1 MKNYITIV
9 ATLILGCMLA
19 GCNDNDL
26 PNEVNSNNSPKI
38 IKSIVDTSEKAGACF
53 MCAEEAFYED
63 DNYVYTFAE
72 APMSH
77 YIIVTYTNHS
87 EQNVKEALEEGNI
100 VISDLDTYG
109 IRYDAVPKHI
119 GWIGETFEN
128 GPREVINESEEIYRD
143 NKYIY
148 YLPTTRS
155 DYMKVYYKD
164 DTEQDMK
171 SALSEGKIRITD
183 LMCYDVDYYK
193 IPINKMVKYDNWSD
207 WNRAARD
214 MLDDYVLKAGRDK
227 YDTTTENCVLVW
239 SEQEI
244 TYDTSDVVASVYYRN
259 DYYEDIRYD
268 YYIQYETVEAAE
280 EAVKALEETESVIL
294 VRRDCEAR

>member
-1 MKNYITIV
+1 MKKYITIV
-9 ATLILGCMLA
+9 ITLIIGCMLA
-19 GCNDNDL
+19 GCSVINASK
-26 PNEVNSNNSPKI
+26 E
-38 IKSIVDTSEKAGACF
+38 IKSIVDTAAEEGACF

-72 APMSH
+72 DPMSL
-77 YIIVTYTNHS
+77 YIIVEYTNGS
-87 EQNVKEALEEGNI
+87 KQNVKEALEEGNI

-128 GPREVINESEEIYRD
+128 GPREVINEPEEIYRD
-143 NKYIY
+143 DKYIY

-155 DYMKVYYKD
+155 DFINVYYKD
-164 DTEQDMK
+164 ESEQDMK

-183 LMCYDVDYYK
+183 LASYDVDYYK
-193 IPINKMVKYDNWSD
+193 IPINKVVKCDDWSD
-207 WNRAARD
+207 WDRAKRELIEGNA
-214 MLDDYVLKAGRDK
+214 LKMGKDK
-227 YDTTTENCVLVW
+227 YENFTDNFVIVL

-244 TYDTSDVVASVYYRN
+244 TFDTSDVVAAVFYKDDSN
-259 DYYEDIRYD
+259 EDIIYE

-280 EAVKALEETESVIL
+280 EAAKELEKMESVIAAC
-294 VRRDCEAR
+294 RDSDQAGFLM